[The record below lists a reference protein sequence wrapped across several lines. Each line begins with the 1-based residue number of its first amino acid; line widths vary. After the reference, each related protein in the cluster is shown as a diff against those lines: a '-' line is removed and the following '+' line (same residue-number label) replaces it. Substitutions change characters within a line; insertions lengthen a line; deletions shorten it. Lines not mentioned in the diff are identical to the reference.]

1 MVESAQTN
9 LVGPSETVLASALP
23 FAFAQSRGVLLEKS
37 ASSTTLYF
45 VPPLAT
51 EVLLEVQRYL
61 SVVASHWN
69 PSPMTF
75 FANG

>member
-9 LVGPSETVLASALP
+9 LVGPSETVLTSALP

-37 ASSTTLYF
+37 ASLTTLYY

-51 EVLLEVQRYL
+51 EVLLEPAPATTGTRPAACL
-61 SVVASHWN
+61 
-69 PSPMTF
+69 TT
-75 FANG
+75 